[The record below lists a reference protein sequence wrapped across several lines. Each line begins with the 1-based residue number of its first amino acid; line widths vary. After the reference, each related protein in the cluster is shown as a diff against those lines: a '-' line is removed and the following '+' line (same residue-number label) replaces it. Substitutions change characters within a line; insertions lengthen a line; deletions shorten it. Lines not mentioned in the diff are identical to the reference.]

1 MKEFEDK
8 VYQTRDEN
16 GNVKTGMKNITTNNM
31 KKGFGNTNTGH
42 LFAAYEYKGTP
53 YDNQKDL

>member
-8 VYQTRDEN
+8 AYQTRDEN

-42 LFAAYEYKGTP
+42 LFNAY
-53 YDNQKDL
+53 

>member
-16 GNVKTGMKNITTNNM
+16 GNVKTDMKNITTNNM
-31 KKGFGNTNTGH
+31 RKGFGNTNTDH
-42 LFAAYEYKGTP
+42 LFSAY
-53 YDNQKDL
+53 